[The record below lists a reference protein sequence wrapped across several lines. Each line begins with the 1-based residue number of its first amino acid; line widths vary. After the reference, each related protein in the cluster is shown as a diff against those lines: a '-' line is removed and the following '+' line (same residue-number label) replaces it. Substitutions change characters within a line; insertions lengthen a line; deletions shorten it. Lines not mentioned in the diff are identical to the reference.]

1 MHQFPQLPI
10 FQLPVSQ
17 PPISQPPI
25 SQIPISQVPI
35 SNASRRRLA
44 RHLVGLPVK
53 DIERDLVLETLA
65 STDGNRTTSARLLG
79 MSVRTLRKKITEY
92 SADGLEVT
100 PRRGGSS
107 PRGKEEDGAQLSFA
121 GTPRSFLQQDSI
133 VGDAR
138 LEQTARDALRVR
150 LRPMTPRDP
159 VVSSDLSLNAER
171 SSAFGSKLLR
181 RLLSALAA
189 ITTLFR

>member
-1 MHQFPQLPI
+1 M
-10 FQLPVSQ
+10 S
-17 PPISQPPI
+17 S
-25 SQIPISQVPI
+25 
-35 SNASRRRLA
+35 ASRRRLA

-53 DIERDLVLETLA
+53 DIERELVLATLA

-100 PRRGGSS
+100 PGRGGPS
-107 PRGKEEDGAQLSFA
+107 PRGKEEDSAQLRFA
-121 GTPRSFLQQDSI
+121 DTSRGFLQQDSI

-138 LEQTARDALRVR
+138 LEQAARDALRVR

-159 VVSSDLSLNAER
+159 VVSSELSGSAER
-171 SSAFGSKLLR
+171 SSAVGPKLLR
-181 RLLSALAA
+181 RLLAALAA
-189 ITTLFR
+189 ATTMFR